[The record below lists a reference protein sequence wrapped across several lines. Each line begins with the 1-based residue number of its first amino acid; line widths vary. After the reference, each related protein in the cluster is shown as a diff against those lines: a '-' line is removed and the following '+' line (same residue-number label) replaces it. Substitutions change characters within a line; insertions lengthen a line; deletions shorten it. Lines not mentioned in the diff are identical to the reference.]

1 MNTQPA
7 CDSGSLFSVENFC
20 REYRFNLIFVEVRS
34 PGQAGRLKRTKNDRH
49 ITFWY
54 ATLGLLRRMQ
64 SATYEIDRRRV
75 EANSYI
81 GEFEV
86 ASVVRRSCVGFAV
99 ALSLLVTAALVGK
112 LVYPIKPL
120 YCV

>member
-1 MNTQPA
+1 M
-7 CDSGSLFSVENFC
+7 
-20 REYRFNLIFVEVRS
+20 
-34 PGQAGRLKRTKNDRH
+34 
-49 ITFWY
+49 
-54 ATLGLLRRMQ
+54 
-64 SATYEIDRRRV
+64 

-81 GEFEV
+81 GEIEV
-86 ASVVRRSCVGFAV
+86 ASVVRRSCGGFAA